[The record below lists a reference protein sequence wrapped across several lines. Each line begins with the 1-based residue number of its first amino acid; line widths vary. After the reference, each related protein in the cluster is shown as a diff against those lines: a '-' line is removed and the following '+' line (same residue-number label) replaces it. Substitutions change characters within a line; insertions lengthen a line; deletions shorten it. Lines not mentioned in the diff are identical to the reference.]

1 MDRNLDSDYPVID
14 LRIGVD
20 IGGTFTDFVVYNQT
34 TGAIATFK
42 LMSTP
47 QNPAEAVLSGLAQI
61 AQTQAMPSQITRLDI
76 IHGSTVATNA
86 LLERKGARTAFIT
99 TSGFGDLLQIGRQNR
114 PALYDLF
121 ADPAPSLAPP
131 ELRFELNERV
141 DCQGRVIQALDPAQ
155 VEAMLSKLGDA
166 SVESVAVCFLF
177 SFLHPEHEQAV
188 AEILRRQGYPVS
200 ASNEI
205 LAEFREVERAS
216 TTMVN
221 AYVSPVLDRYL
232 SRLENEILD
241 RDKIARLR
249 VMQSNGGNMSIDEVR
264 RGGVH
269 CILSGPA
276 GGVVGAGCIARL
288 AQIGNASE
296 RTPEAE
302 LPAPPI
308 KVISFDMG
316 GTSTDAALIDG
327 EAQITTEAVVSG
339 CPIHIPMLDIHTIG
353 AGGGSIALIDKGGA
367 LRVGP
372 ESAGADPG
380 PACYGRG
387 DLPTVTDANLVLG
400 RLAPDYFL
408 GGKMILDRDRAQ
420 RAVAQLAEALGL
432 GLLQTALGIVEVVN
446 AHMER
451 ALRVISVE
459 RGHDPRQFTLLS
471 FGGAGGLHAVDLAR
485 RLGVRLA
492 LVPPLASTLSAFGM
506 LNADVIKDSSQ
517 TVMLSGETGIEEI
530 AGRFTALIS
539 NLKKTFDSGA
549 TTTKNTRLAD
559 LMIEMLVD
567 MRYQG
572 QSYELT
578 IPFTEHLH
586 DDFHQVHRKVYG
598 FAREKRPVELVNLR
612 VRLVQRTSPLT
623 LPESAQKDSDP
634 SRAWLGH
641 RPVVAGREHGFQEVS
656 FYRGEDLCPGNRL
669 VGPAVVLRKDTT
681 IFLGGTDLANVDRFG
696 NLLIEVGE

>member
-1 MDRNLDSDYPVID
+1 
-14 LRIGVD
+14 
-20 IGGTFTDFVVYNQT
+20 
-34 TGAIATFK
+34 
-42 LMSTP
+42 
-47 QNPAEAVLSGLAQI
+47 
-61 AQTQAMPSQITRLDI
+61 
-76 IHGSTVATNA
+76 
-86 LLERKGARTAFIT
+86 
-99 TSGFGDLLQIGRQNR
+99 
-114 PALYDLF
+114 
-121 ADPAPSLAPP
+121 
-131 ELRFELNERV
+131 
-141 DCQGRVIQALDPAQ
+141 
-155 VEAMLSKLGDA
+155 
-166 SVESVAVCFLF
+166 
-177 SFLHPEHEQAV
+177 LHPEHEQAV
-188 AEILRRQGYPVS
+188 ADILRKQGYPVS

-205 LAEFREVERAS
+205 LAEFREFERAS

-241 RDKIARLR
+241 RDKTARLR
-249 VMQSNGGNMSIDEVR
+249 VMQSNGGNMSIEEVR

-288 AQIGNASE
+288 AQFGGALE
-296 RTPEAE
+296 RTSETE
-302 LPAPPI
+302 LPAPLI

-327 EAQITTEAVVSG
+327 EAQLTTEAVVSG

-353 AGGGSIALIDKGGA
+353 AGGGSIAQIDRGGA

-372 ESAGADPG
+372 ESVGADPG

-400 RLAPDYFL
+400 RLASDYFL

-432 GLLQTALGIVEVVN
+432 DLLQTALGIVEVVN

-459 RGHDPRQFTLLS
+459 RGHDPRLFTLLS

-506 LNADVIKDSSQ
+506 LNADVIKDGSQ
-517 TVMLSGETGIEEI
+517 TVMLSGETGIDEI

-539 NLKKTFDSGA
+539 NLKKTFDSGEN
-549 TTTKNTRLAD
+549 TTKNTRPAD
-559 LMIEMLVD
+559 LMIEMFVD

-586 DDFHQVHRKVYG
+586 ADFHQAHRKVYG
-598 FAREKRPVELVNLR
+598 FAREERPVELVNLR

-623 LPESAQKDSDP
+623 LPESAQNNSDP
-634 SRAWLGH
+634 SRAWLGR
-641 RPVVAGREHGFQEVS
+641 RPVVVSREHGFQEIS
-656 FYRGEDLCPGNRL
+656 FYRGEDLYPGNRL